1 MVPRLVLLAV
11 FALALQD
18 PEPAEKRF
26 DPAKE
31 VVVLVNEN
39 VPESVSIGEYY
50 ATRRGIPKQNL
61 CRIRTTPNEI
71 CEWSELRKDIL
82 EPLKKFLEDKPD
94 VLYIVPTWGVPVK
107 TREENPSNDGR
118 GKQGD
123 TVALMVEGRDFC
135 CIDREIELLKTPHDI
150 DGWFASKVFRVGRKL
165 TRDDGIYIVSRLD
178 GPSAAEA
185 RALVDL
191 ALYGEAYGIEGR
203 ALVDTRGLAGEEG
216 LAGVDTQ
223 MREIPPLFQEAG
235 VEFDHDDKSDV
246 IDLATRPTQG
256 HYWGW
261 YTGNIVCSKGDW
273 RFRPGAVGAHLHS
286 FSATQLRRTNQTWT
300 GPLVHHGITGTCGTV
315 YEPLVAGFPY
325 GSVFFER
332 FLDGCTFGESM
343 TIATM
348 FTSWMAVYVGDP
360 LYAPYAPGMKER
372 QQKNRET
379 ARNAFKTIT
388 AALDAGDTAKAL
400 AIAREVDSIGVP
412 YAGADDTSFVVREAK
427 SRAAFLERKARGTV
441 AELRQAIAAA
451 AAATD
456 PKLGASLARKAVDI
470 SPASADAALVLARWA
485 VESGA
490 GRDALD
496 AAETAEK
503 GAPGFEP
510 TYWKGRA
517 LLLLRKPKEALA
529 AFDDALALKF
539 DPGAMRGAAEALI
552 DLKRYKEA
560 IARLDAYVK
569 RNPEERETAFVMG
582 QALIGVRDWRLAVGV
597 LDGALRDLPVV
608 WSDLKPWAACAE
620 LMASALRSEGIEKER
635 PAELLQAVK
644 EIQSGKVRPT
654 PAATAAKIAA
664 AVEDAWT
671 GDKLNDFPMYD
682 ERSSGL
688 PRVRIGNRSPG
699 ELTVHLTGP
708 VGHTVSLKPFA
719 GKDLKPTEL
728 DLPPG
733 VYRVGVLIAEKGKTP
748 KKLFR
753 EVRLFPGMIM
763 AIAFDGT
770 HQVYKP

>member
-1 MVPRLVLLAV
+1 MFPRFVLLAV
-11 FALALQD
+11 FALAFQD
-18 PEPAEKRF
+18 PEPTEKAI

-50 ATRRGIPKQNL
+50 ATRRGIPKLNI
-61 CRIRTTPNEI
+61 CRIRTTSNEI

-82 EPLKKFLEDKPD
+82 DPLTKFLEDKPD

-107 TREENPSNDGR
+107 TREENPANDGK
-118 GKQGD
+118 GAQGD
-123 TVALMVEGRDFC
+123 TVALMVNGRDFC
-135 CIDREIELLKTPHDI
+135 CIDREIELLKTKHDI
-150 DGWFASKVFRVGRKL
+150 EGWIASKVFRVGRKL
-165 TRDDGIYIVSRLD
+165 SKDDGIYIVSRLD

-203 ALVDTRGLAGEEG
+203 ALVDTRGLVGEDG
-216 LAGVDTQ
+216 LGGVDGL
-223 MREIPPLFQEAG
+223 MREIPPLFEAAG
-235 VEFDHDDKSDV
+235 VEFDHDDKPEV
-246 IDLATRPTQG
+246 IDLASRPSQG

-261 YTGNIVCSKGDW
+261 YTGNIACSKGEW

-332 FLDGCTFGESM
+332 FLNGCTFGESM
-343 TIATM
+343 AIATM

-372 QQKNRET
+372 QEKNREI

-388 AALDAGDTAKAL
+388 AALDGGDAAKAL
-400 AIAREVDSIGVP
+400 AVAKEVDSIGVP

-427 SRAAFLERKARGTV
+427 SRAAFPERKAKGTI
-441 AELRQAIAAA
+441 ADLRQAIAAA
-451 AAATD
+451 AAATE
-456 PKLGASLARKAVDI
+456 PKQGAALARKALEL
-470 SPASADAALVLARWA
+470 SPASADAALIFARWSA
-485 VESGA
+485 EAGA
-490 GRDALD
+490 GREAFD

-503 GAPGFEP
+503 GAPGFDA
-510 TYWKGRA
+510 TYWKARA
-517 LLLLRKPKEALA
+517 LLLLKKPKEALE
-529 AFDDALALKF
+529 AFDAALALKF

-552 DLKRYKEA
+552 DLKRYKDA

-569 RNPEERETAFVMG
+569 RNPEERETASVMG
-582 QALIGVRDWRLAVGV
+582 EAFIGLRDWRQAVGV

-608 WSDLKPWAACAE
+608 WSDLKPWSACAE
-620 LMASALRSEGIEKER
+620 LMASALRSEGIEKDR
-635 PAELLQAVK
+635 PGELLQTVK

-654 PAATAAKIAA
+654 PAAVAAKIAV

-671 GDKLNDFPMYD
+671 GDKLNDFPVYD
-682 ERSSGL
+682 EHSSGL
-688 PRVRIGNRSPG
+688 PRVKMGNRSPG
-699 ELTVHLTGP
+699 DLTIHLSGP
-708 VGHTVSLKPFA
+708 VGNTVSLKPFT

-728 DLPPG
+728 ELPPG
-733 VYRVGVLIAEKGKTP
+733 VYRVGVIIAEKGKTP
-748 KKLFR
+748 KKLYR

-770 HQVYKP
+770 HSTYKP